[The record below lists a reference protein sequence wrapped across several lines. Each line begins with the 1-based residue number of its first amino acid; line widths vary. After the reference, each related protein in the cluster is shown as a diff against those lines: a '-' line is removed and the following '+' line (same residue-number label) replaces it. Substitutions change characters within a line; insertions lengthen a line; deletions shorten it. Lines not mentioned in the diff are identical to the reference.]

1 MNDLLH
7 QKEEVMQEEYRV
19 DGFERNAGEGSPE
32 RQGGANKSGVEAV
45 TVSTP
50 TG

>member
-1 MNDLLH
+1 
-7 QKEEVMQEEYRV
+7 MQEEYRA

-32 RQGGANKSGVEAV
+32 RGGGANKSGVEAV